1 MINVPISPVDDLST
15 SLIKT
20 FTIIDF
26 DMAEVILK
34 VVIIIAIM
42 LEKIDNAYI
51 R

>member
-1 MINVPISPVDDLST
+1 MINVPISPVDDQST
-15 SLIKT
+15 SLITT
-20 FTIIDF
+20 FTIIDL
-26 DMAEVILK
+26 DIAEVILK